1 MNISQAIRERL
12 TQLPAGQLF
21 TPALLAGMGPRASI
35 DQVLSRLTKAG
46 VLERI
51 GRGLYTVSQPSR
63 FGLSRMPAPEAVAQ
77 AVAAAEGA
85 SIEVHGA
92 EAARRFGL
100 STQVPVQPVFYT
112 TGSSH
117 NVRVG
122 KLHVRLQNVAA
133 RKLVLAG
140 PCLHCGIWVVG
151 KSRQVL
157 LPTWP
162 ASCPRRNS
170 RHCVKRSRPCRAG
183 WLMH

>member
-12 TQLPAGQLF
+12 TQLPAGQPF

-51 GRGLYTVSQPSR
+51 GRGVYTVSQPSR
-63 FGLSRMPAPEAVAQ
+63 LGLSRMPAPEAVAQ

-100 STQVPVQPVFYT
+100 STQVPAQPVFYT

-117 NVRVG
+117 NVRLGAYSTPWRTRFHADGGQCSSTMADTV
-122 KLHVRLQNVAA
+122 
-133 RKLVLAG
+133 
-140 PCLHCGIWVVG
+140 
-151 KSRQVL
+151 
-157 LPTWP
+157 
-162 ASCPRRNS
+162 PR
-170 RHCVKRSRPCRAG
+170 
-183 WLMH
+183 